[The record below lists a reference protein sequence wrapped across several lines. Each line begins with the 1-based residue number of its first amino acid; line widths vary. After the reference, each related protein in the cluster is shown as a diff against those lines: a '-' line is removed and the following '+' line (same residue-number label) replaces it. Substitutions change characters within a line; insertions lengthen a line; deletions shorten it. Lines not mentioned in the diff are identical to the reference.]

1 MAAYRLDRNAFKG
14 QNVENAADYTTYYKK
29 MKWRERLEVV
39 SYLNSVAYQYLP
51 DSPPRMDKTKFK
63 ARAR

>member
-14 QNVENAADYTTYYKK
+14 HSADDAADYTAFYKK
-29 MKWRERLEVV
+29 MKWLERLKVS
-39 SYLNSVAYQYLP
+39 SYLNSVAFQYPP
-51 DSPPRMDKTKFK
+51 DAPPRMDKTKFK

>member
-14 QNVENAADYTTYYKK
+14 QDAENAADYTAFYKK
-29 MKWRERLEVV
+29 MKWLERIHAISSFHRE
-39 SYLNSVAYQYLP
+39 AYQYPP
-51 DSPPRMDKTKFK
+51 DSPPPMDKTKFK

>member
-14 QNVENAADYTTYYKK
+14 QDAENAADYTAFYKK
-29 MKWRERLEVV
+29 MKWLERLKAF
-39 SYLNSVAYQYLP
+39 SYLNSVAYQYPP
-51 DSPPRMDKTKFK
+51 DSPPPMDKTKFK

>member
-14 QNVENAADYTTYYKK
+14 QNAEDAADYTAHYRK
-29 MKWRERLEVV
+29 MKWLERLKATA
-39 SYLNSVAYQYLP
+39 YLNSVAYRYP
-51 DSPPRMDKTKFK
+51 SDSPPRMDKTKFK